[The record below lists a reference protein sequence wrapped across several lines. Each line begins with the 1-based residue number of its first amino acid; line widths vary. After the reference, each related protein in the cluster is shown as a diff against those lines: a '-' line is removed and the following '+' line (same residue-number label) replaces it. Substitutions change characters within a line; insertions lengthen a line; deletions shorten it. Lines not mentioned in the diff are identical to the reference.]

1 MTLTKFKESLESISS
16 ELDAVVSRREE
27 LLKESRAVIS
37 QSSRSIVKIHT
48 GKVKDA
54 AKDLIQTK
62 NLLKGLRKIAEKD
75 LKRYLIP
82 PETEYVEATIVKS
95 VAEGK
100 TIPSQTDLKV
110 SSEAYLLGLLDSIGE
125 LKRMVYDSI
134 RKGEVNRASD
144 LFNLM
149 EELYIQLSP
158 YAIYD
163 HVVQGVRRKL
173 DVSRRLIDDTRAA
186 ITEEVRRTE
195 FMKSMKSLANKLPK
209 KRRPSG

>member
-1 MTLTKFKESLESISS
+1 
-16 ELDAVVSRREE
+16 
-27 LLKESRAVIS
+27 
-37 QSSRSIVKIHT
+37 
-48 GKVKDA
+48 
-54 AKDLIQTK
+54 
-62 NLLKGLRKIAEKD
+62 
-75 LKRYLIP
+75 
-82 PETEYVEATIVKS
+82 

-163 HVVQGVRRKL
+163 NVVQGVRRKL

-186 ITEEVRRTE
+186 VTEEVRRTE

-209 KRRPSG
+209 KRRPLG

>member
-54 AKDLIQTK
+54 AKDLLQTK

-82 PETEYVEATIVKS
+82 SETEYVEATVVKS

-100 TIPSQTDLKV
+100 TIPSQTDLRV

-163 HVVQGVRRKL
+163 NVVQGVRRKL

-186 ITEEVRRTE
+186 VTEEVRRTE

-209 KRRPSG
+209 KRRPLG